1 MTVLVDDLGVHEGDR
16 AGPGPPAIM
25 DNLGNRAYTTALLR
39 GHPFSIVDWPLHET
53 RMERWE
59 PVLWYVLWITN
70 IACSVR
76 WEIKDFESKPLTSNV
91 SDPCK

>member
-39 GHPFSIVDWPLHET
+39 GHPFSIVDWSLHEA
-53 RMERWE
+53 RMER
-59 PVLWYVLWITN
+59 
-70 IACSVR
+70 
-76 WEIKDFESKPLTSNV
+76 
-91 SDPCK
+91 